1 VLQQGHP
8 CAAGRGKI
16 VIDVIRHA
24 AKAVQ
29 EAEMV
34 AV

>member
-1 VLQQGHP
+1 VPMLSKP
-8 CAAGRGKI
+8 KI
-16 VIDVIRHA
+16 VIDVIRRA

-29 EAEMV
+29 EAEMA

>member
-1 VLQQGHP
+1 MLSHP
-8 CAAGRGKI
+8 KI
-16 VIDVIRHA
+16 VIDVIRRA